1 MTRFLARRLLNYIVL
16 LALAS
21 FLTFTLTSYTFTPL
35 NSLLQRNPRP
45 PQAVI
50 DAKAAELDLDKPVPL
65 RYAHWVSGAVR
76 GDFGGDFLMNMGPDD
91 VFVALVEYD
100 RSSAG
105 TPLFDHVGP
114 RTIHGG
120 AFERENMH
128 RPIQGQSGH
137 QQFYSVGGR
146 AFCLY
151 VAIGSHRRRDR
162 LSRAAAMVAATI
174 AIDPAD

>member
-1 MTRFLARRLLNYIVL
+1 MSRTLSAHGLRVTVPTGWDGAISRSLAVSADADEDSGGTVNPVL
-16 LALAS
+16 HVAS
-21 FLTFTLTSYTFTPL
+21 FALP
-35 NSLLQRNPRP
+35 
-45 PQAVI
+45 
-50 DAKAAELDLDKPVPL
+50 
-65 RYAHWVSGAVR
+65 AVR

-162 LSRAAAMVAATI
+162 LSRAAAMVPATI